1 METRTG
7 VVVIL
12 YRSVERN
19 YETLIGHPGI
29 EVILVD
35 NTPARDLGIG
45 GGNVHYIPL
54 KENRGIATAQ
64 NIGIGKA
71 RELGCVYVALFD
83 QDSVIAPDYVDRM
96 REEYKRL
103 KTFYPTLAVLGPTV
117 VNRDSGQEYKA
128 ADTAVEHDC
137 RVVSV
142 LISSGSFYETATL
155 DEVGMM
161 EDRLFIDCVDFEWCW
176 RVAHKGRVCAVTQ
189 RVALEHKVGQ
199 SDHVFMGYPVI
210 LSAPVRYYYQYRNYL
225 WLVRRN
231 YVPLK
236 WKISTGIRKAAE
248 MVLLPF
254 YAKDRRALIG
264 NIFRGIKDGIFC
276 NNKV

>member
-7 VVVIL
+7 VVVVL
-12 YRSVERN
+12 YRSEEQN
-19 YETLIGHPGI
+19 YHPLIGYPTV

-35 NTPARDLGIG
+35 NTPGRDLGISG
-45 GGNVHYIPL
+45 ENVHYIPL
-54 KENRGIATAQ
+54 KENKGIATAQ

-71 RELGCVYVALFD
+71 RELGCAYLALFD
-83 QDSVIAPDYVDRM
+83 QDSVIVPDYVNRM
-96 REEYKRL
+96 RTEYKRL
-103 KTFYPTLAVLGPTV
+103 KTFYPALAVLGPTV
-117 VNRDSGQEYKA
+117 VNRDSRQEYKA
-128 ADTAVEHDC
+128 ANNAVEHDC
-137 RVVSV
+137 RIVSA
-142 LISSGSFYETATL
+142 LISSGSFYEMATFG
-155 DEVGMM
+155 EVGMM

-176 RVAHKGRVCAVTQ
+176 RAQHKGRVCAVTR

-254 YAKDRRALIG
+254 YAKDRWALAK

-276 NNKV
+276 NSKV

>member
-7 VVVIL
+7 IVVVL
-12 YRSVERN
+12 YRSEEQN
-19 YETLIGHPGI
+19 YQPLIGHPGV

-35 NTPARDLGIG
+35 NTPGRDLGIS
-45 GGNVHYIPL
+45 GGNVHYMPL
-54 KENRGIATAQ
+54 KENKGIATAQ
-64 NIGIGKA
+64 NLGIGKA
-71 RELGCVYVALFD
+71 RELGCAYVVLFD
-83 QDSVIAPDYVDRM
+83 QDSVIAPGYVDRM
-96 REEYKRL
+96 RTEYKRL
-103 KTFYPTLAVLGPTV
+103 KAFYPALAVLGPTV
-117 VNRDSGQEYKA
+117 VNRDSGQEYKM
-128 ADTAVEHDC
+128 ADNAVEHGC
-137 RVVSV
+137 RIVPA

-176 RVAHKGRVCAVTQ
+176 RAQHKGRVCAVTQ

-254 YAKDRRALIG
+254 YANDRRALAK

-276 NNKV
+276 NK